1 MNKVENFNE
10 FSRVFN
16 LDLVEK
22 KATEEQIEATRE
34 ECHLLAKRFSII
46 YGF

>member
-22 KATEEQIEATRE
+22 KATEEQIEAYSRRMSSTR
-34 ECHLLAKRFSII
+34 
-46 YGF
+46 